1 MSRGT
6 SRARQGP
13 GAGGRPGPAGPA
25 RPEGRSRARG
35 ISSVDALAGTACKTF
50 DGANGHVEVGSTA
63 TDLIT
68 LDVRG
73 RRVDAASHRATPG
86 S

>member
-6 SRARQGP
+6 SRARRAP
-13 GAGGRPGPAGPA
+13 PALPA
-25 RPEGRSRARG
+25 RQGLPARRGIPGSG

-68 LDVRG
+68 LTCETG
-73 RRVDAASHRATPG
+73 GSTPPPPRATPG